1 MDPVKELEERL
12 REAASIGD
20 ENAVKCLIN
29 KGVDV
34 NSQNAMNGW

>member
-20 ENAVKCLIN
+20 ENAVKSLIN